1 MAVSGARITTSA
13 SDEEDEGEEE
23 GSITGVVSEQK

>member
-13 SDEEDEGEEE
+13 SDEEEEGAVD